1 MENIPKAFKEF
12 EEFKYKNEEIF
23 TKSEWDGDWD
33 EDTAVFLI
41 CAEYVF
47 VGDDDDPDNEITHIN
62 YLHKSGGSNRFNEW
76 LEKYNLEFE
85 WYDSCVGY
93 VYLQTKEK

>member
-41 CAEYVF
+41 CAEYVL
-47 VGDDDDPDNEITHIN
+47 GDDDDPEMIHIN
-62 YLHKSGGSNRFNEW
+62 YLHKYWGQIELTSG
-76 LEKYNLEFE
+76 
-85 WYDSCVGY
+85 
-93 VYLQTKEK
+93 